1 MFCIHNGKSCVMV
14 YDVEAGKYVY
24 IPERKWDKLTKFEKI
39 TKYRLSHMSGNS
51 DFENALMC
59 AK

>member
-24 IPERKWDKLTKFEKI
+24 IPERKWDKLTKVEKV
-39 TKYRLSHMSGNS
+39 TKYRLTHSMEMS
-51 DFENALMC
+51 DFEIALMC
-59 AK
+59 VK

>member
-1 MFCIHNGKSCVMV
+1 MFCIHNGKCCVMV
-14 YDVEAGKYVY
+14 YAMEIGKYVY
-24 IPERKWDKLTKFEKI
+24 ISERKWDKLPKAEKLA
-39 TKYRLSHMSGNS
+39 KYRLSHMSGNS

>member
-1 MFCIHNGKSCVMV
+1 MFCIHNGKCCAMV
-14 YDVEAGKYVY
+14 YDMEAGEYVY
-24 IPERKWDKLTKFEKI
+24 IPERKWDKLSKAEKLA
-39 TKYRLSHMSGNS
+39 KYRLSHMSENS